1 MFNLDTITSKNGNKK
16 WPYRMLIIGPS
27 GSEKTNALLNL
38 IQQDNHNLIDKIC
51 LYAKDLNE
59 PKYQCLIEKR
69 EDAGIKNLNDPSD
82 FIEYSNT
89 KDDVYDNKCR
99 KLSISLAFI
108 TQSYFRA
115 PKEVRLNFA
124 YYLIMKI
131 HNKRELQ
138 EITINHSADLT
149 TKTF

>member
-1 MFNLDTITSKNGNKK
+1 MQK
-16 WPYRMLIIGPS
+16 
-27 GSEKTNALLNL
+27 
-38 IQQDNHNLIDKIC
+38 
-51 LYAKDLNE
+51 
-59 PKYQCLIEKR
+59 
-69 EDAGIKNLNDPSD
+69 
-82 FIEYSNT
+82 IEY
-89 KDDVYDNKCR
+89 
-99 KLSISLAFI
+99 ISCFYHTVL
-108 TQSYFRA
+108 FRA